1 MGGVIKPGVTSGLAW
16 KGRRGWGRSGGD
28 TRVENQAVCCVF
40 LKVTFFGCAV
50 SLRED
55 KSLQKRCIDKWIMR
69 QENRILYRS
78 PHTSTAKNNLMRGIV
93 ALKPPA

>member
-16 KGRRGWGRSGGD
+16 KG
-28 TRVENQAVCCVF
+28 VENQAVCCVF

-55 KSLQKRCIDKWIMR
+55 KSLQ
-69 QENRILYRS
+69 N
-78 PHTSTAKNNLMRGIV
+78 A
-93 ALKPPA
+93 A